1 MTSELSQP
9 QENGGAREAR
19 ERTAALARGEG
30 DLAASQHA
38 LCAPDVPGLRPDII
52 YTLVAQN
59 VRDYAIFLT
68 DADGIIRCWGES
80 ARLMKWWTRQQAEG
94 GHLRFL
100 YKDGGSEDGSAEEHL
115 RIAADKGEYNGE
127 GHRVRS
133 DGSMFWAYVTLTALR
148 DEQGRL
154 VGFSK
159 VTRDFTARRSA
170 EAVRREAVGSAD
182 VQGLLHQVDE
192 QRRLLAMISHEV
204 RAPLNALLGYAAML
218 ERQVGGSERQPVH
231 LEGLKRAGQHL
242 LGITADLLDL
252 SRSNAATLSVS
263 PAVNRIGAAV
273 EEALADLESG
283 ADVAGITL
291 TNAVSGGP
299 GDLPYWADAARVR
312 QIVINLVSN
321 AIKFTAAGGTVT
333 ISAGAADTVSGA
345 TLTGGGP
352 WIYVRVEDTGRGIP
366 PERLD
371 AIFEPYQ
378 QSDASDRH
386 RGTGL
391 GLSISRQLA
400 RAMGGDLT
408 AKGEVG
414 VGSTFTVWLPMAASS
429 GPIPR

>member
-1 MTSELSQP
+1 MTSELNQL
-9 QENGGAREAR
+9 QGTGNTREAR

-30 DLAASQHA
+30 DLAATQHV
-38 LCAPDVPGLRPDII
+38 LCAPDVPGLRADLI

-59 VRDYAIFLT
+59 VRDYAIFLM
-68 DADGIIRCWGES
+68 DADGVIRCWGES

-115 RIAADKGEYNGE
+115 RIAAEKGEYNGE

-148 DEQGRL
+148 NEHGKL

-159 VTRDFTARRSA
+159 VTRDFTARRSV
-170 EAVRREAVGSAD
+170 EATRGQVVGSAD
-182 VQGLLHQVDE
+182 LQRLVDQVDE
-192 QRRLLAMISHEV
+192 QRRLVAVISHEL

-231 LEGLKRAGQHL
+231 LEALKRTGQHL
-242 LGITADLLDL
+242 LEITADLLDL
-252 SRSNAATLSVS
+252 SRTNAASLSVS
-263 PAVNRIGAAV
+263 PAVNRIGTAV
-273 EEALADLESG
+273 EEAVADFAGGSAAG
-283 ADVAGITL
+283 GITL

-321 AIKFTAAGGTVT
+321 AIKFTPAGGTVT
-333 ISAGAADTVSGA
+333 VSAGTADTVSGA
-345 TLTGGGP
+345 TLSGAGP

-366 PERLD
+366 PERLE

-408 AKGEVG
+408 AKSEVG
-414 VGSTFTVWLPMAASS
+414 VGSTFTLWLPMAAPA